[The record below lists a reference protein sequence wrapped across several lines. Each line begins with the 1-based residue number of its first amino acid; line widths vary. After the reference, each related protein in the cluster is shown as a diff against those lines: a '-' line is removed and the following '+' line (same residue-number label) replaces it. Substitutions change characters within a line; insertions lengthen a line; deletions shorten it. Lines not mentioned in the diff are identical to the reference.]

1 MQKIEYFLADF
12 GPLDKINLFFAK
24 CSMNTIFSYF

>member
-1 MQKIEYFLADF
+1 MQKIEYF

-24 CSMNTIFSYF
+24 YSMNAIFSYF